1 MVDYVKQLYDQAKS
15 EGVTVEAQDFDK
27 LRETATTKY
36 NALQAAAQ
44 PIMKVIEDPE
54 AVAKLKG
61 GVDKEK
67 NLDLLRS
74 EYNVGFVSLS
84 ASLTCTDLG
93 RADQRAL
100 PLRPVPVLA
109 RCLRRGCQPPLPL
122 PHLLRLGRP
131 EHVRALGQARV

>member
-1 MVDYVKQLYDQAKS
+1 MVDYVKQLFDQAKS
-15 EGVTVEAQDFDK
+15 EGVSVEGQDFDK

-36 NALQAAAQ
+36 NELQAAAQ

-74 EYNVGFVSLS
+74 EYNVGIAVFCFDKVGTLTLNRSRLS
-84 ASLTCTDLG
+84 RSTRSTTLASTST
-93 RADQRAL
+93 RS
-100 PLRPVPVLA
+100 A
-109 RCLRRGCQPPLPL
+109 RTRTPPTSSTTSSSSPPLST
-122 PHLLRLGRP
+122 
-131 EHVRALGQARV
+131 